1 MNVSQRLYLAILP
14 AIIGIFTVAGLAYW
28 GERGRQAPE
37 LVLVIAVVAV
47 VVSLIVAW
55 RNTRYV
61 ATRVARLA
69 APAQVTR
76 VDELDSIEE
85 EVDRLRR
92 AVAEARA
99 SEASATEHADGAIR
113 EYGALVADTATS
125 AARQLD
131 EVRMPLHILLDAH
144 FGELNE
150 NQEEMLAAA
159 RSAADEAQTALD
171 RLREIANLDR
181 GASRLRSERIH
192 LADLVAALVP
202 GLGAEASRAGIRLS
216 TDMPPFLPAVT
227 GDRARL
233 GEAIALL
240 TTDSVRR
247 TAPGG
252 EVRIT
257 GAPVEPPSPTSG
269 KGHGSG
275 RSQTVSGSPVD
286 PHVGEALG
294 AVRRREAKEV
304 QLEIT
309 HGTGPASQTD
319 VALANR
325 LLVALGGRVDY
336 ATDRT
341 VITLPAYAVAATLG
355 IDTDLASPQTS

>member
-1 MNVSQRLYLAILP
+1 MNISQRLYLAIAP
-14 AIIGIFTVAGLAYW
+14 AIIGIFAVAGLAYW
-28 GERGRQAPE
+28 GHNGRQAPE
-37 LVLVIAVVAV
+37 LVLIIAVVAAV
-47 VVSLIVAW
+47 ASLIVAW

-61 ATRVARLA
+61 AMRVARLA

-76 VDELDSIEE
+76 VDELDAIEG

-92 AVAEARA
+92 AVADAQ
-99 SEASATEHADGAIR
+99 ATEATAQQRAEAAIQ
-113 EYGALVADTATS
+113 EYGGLVADTATS

-131 EVRMPLHILLDAH
+131 EVRMPLHILLDVH
-144 FGELNE
+144 FGDLNE
-150 NQEEMLAAA
+150 NQEEMVAAA

-171 RLREIANLDR
+171 RLREIADLDR
-181 GASRLRSERIH
+181 GAIRLRTERIR

-202 GLGAEASRAGIRLS
+202 GLVAEGSRAGIRVS
-216 TDMPPFLPAVT
+216 TDLSPFLPAVG

-257 GAPVEPPSPTSG
+257 GAAVE
-269 KGHGSG
+269 
-275 RSQTVSGSPVD
+275 RVSPVGGGQRGGQSLTSAQSVPEGRAVD
-286 PHVGEALG
+286 AVGA
-294 AVRRREAKEV
+294 APRRQEI

-309 HGTGPASQTD
+309 HGTGPARQTD
-319 VALANR
+319 LALANR

-336 ATDRT
+336 AVDRT

-355 IDTDLASPQTS
+355 IGTGLASPQTS